1 MGGDWHFL
9 ERAAESGHVGSRH
22 RFGRRGWRGSA
33 PYGRRAKVTHA
44 RAATRGGVRAWAP
57 RALQMTV
64 QIEPRLVQGQHTRAG
79 YFSLRLSTTTRTTTA
94 AALTHILA
102 RSKESRELDAKI
114 NRAARAPLESL
125 SLLGCLR
132 AGRLCR

>member
-1 MGGDWHFL
+1 MLDRGTVS
-9 ERAAESGHVGSRH
+9 AAAAGADRLHMAGAPRSRTL
-22 RFGRRGWRGSA
+22 A
-33 PYGRRAKVTHA
+33 PPLGVVCVRGRRAE
-44 RAATRGGVRAWAP
+44 

-102 RSKESRELDAKI
+102 RSEESRELDAKI